1 MEPTGRLRRGHC
13 EPDFR
18 PFGSRGQRFASHQ
31 FDRWPV
37 LIEKALCVVEIVSL
51 HSNAA
56 GLPAGAV
63 RNLKVK
69 IEADS
74 FRVFFGRLIIV
85 AHLVSPRFA

>member
-1 MEPTGRLRRGHC
+1 MRRSMWLRRRHC

-37 LIEKALCVVEIVSL
+37 LTEKALCIVEIVSL

-56 GLPAGAV
+56 GLPAGTV

-69 IEADS
+69 IEADTS
-74 FRVFFGRLIIV
+74 VSSLIG
-85 AHLVSPRFA
+85 